1 MLAAVRSAADD
12 LNQRLR
18 RAVIK
23 FSILRGDEPLPDL
36 RLRSMH
42 NPEKKDNTISATAEG
57 AILGFSAS
65 MFMARRR
72 CNRARFSV
80 TTPYASPGRIA
91 NSRIE
96 LTEKHPCCS
105 PLLRGPFLRKVS
117 TFFQPS
123 GSLVRIP
130 LFSWLSR

>member
-1 MLAAVRSAADD
+1 MPTSGDQSFD
-12 LNQRLR
+12 QRLR

-23 FSILRGDEPLPDL
+23 FSILRVDEALPDL

-42 NPEKKDNTISATAEG
+42 NPEKKDSTISAIAEG

-65 MFMARRR
+65 IFIARRR
-72 CNRARFSV
+72 CNCARFSV
-80 TTPYASPGRIA
+80 TTTYASSGRIA

-105 PLLRGPFLRKVS
+105 PLLRGPCLRKFS
-117 TFFQPS
+117 TFFQPR
-123 GSLVRIP
+123 GSLVRNP